1 MPTLIQRVVFGLVLL
16 MPFGLAGCHNEE
28 KDWVGSTAV
37 ADAYLRAV
45 TTGDYAAAYDMHD
58 TTYPI
63 WNKPESKAE
72 FVAAMTQI
80 AKEWP
85 GVFAFSWEL
94 ERLDGMPRA
103 RIYNHKAKL
112 TWPHGNPA
120 VPENARKTKSGSML
134 PVIGPEM
141 LLGTREHDGR
151 WRVNIFGEYRPPA
164 KLFEKRVPPLD
175 VPPPVLTPREEAEQA
190 ERKAAESEAKS
201 PTESKPVVPPAPA
214 TK

>member
-1 MPTLIQRVVFGLVLL
+1 MATFIQRIVVGLVLL
-16 MPFGLAGCHNEE
+16 APFGLAGCHNEE

-45 TTGDYAAAYDMHD
+45 STGDYAGAFDLHD
-58 TTYPI
+58 TAYPI

-72 FVAAMTQI
+72 FVNAMTEI
-80 AKEWP
+80 AREWP
-85 GVFAFSWEL
+85 GVFAFTWEL
-94 ERLDGMPRA
+94 ERLDGLPRA

-112 TWPHGNPA
+112 SWPYGNPA
-120 VPENARKTKSGSML
+120 VPESARKTKSGSIL

-164 KLFEKRVPPLD
+164 KLFEKREPPLE
-175 VPPPVLTPREEAEQA
+175 VPPPVLTPREEAEEA
-190 ERKAAESEAKS
+190 ARKAGESKPTS
-201 PTESKPVVPPAPA
+201 PTEPKSAEPPPAA
-214 TK
+214 K